1 MHRSKTVALALTALT
16 ALTASVLLTSCS
28 SDADTASYNLSTDA
42 EQFKIE
48 RQVVFYNGITN
59 EVMLTIDGFCSVED
73 DGSQLE
79 VTCKAGPN
87 QYTKDFL
94 GLSDNVTYF
103 IAQKEASDVSVY
115 HRKFIIKP
123 ENMLP
128 EFDLEMG
135 EQ

>member
-1 MHRSKTVALALTALT
+1 MLRTKTVALALTALT
-16 ALTASVLLTSCS
+16 AGVLLTGCS
-28 SDADTASYNLSTDA
+28 SDAQTASYNLSKDA
-42 EQFKIE
+42 DQFKVE

-59 EVMLTIDGFCSVED
+59 EVMLTIDGFCSIED
-73 DGSQLE
+73 QGDQLE

-87 QYTKDFL
+87 EYTKDFL

-103 IAQKEASDVSVY
+103 AAQKEATDVSVY

-123 ENMLP
+123 ENLLP
-128 EFDLEMG
+128 EFDVEMG

>member
-1 MHRSKTVALALTALT
+1 MLRTKTVALALTALT
-16 ALTASVLLTSCS
+16 AGVLLTGCS
-28 SDADTASYNLSTDA
+28 SDAQTASYNLSKDA
-42 EQFKIE
+42 DQFMIE

-59 EVMLTIDGFCSVED
+59 EVMLTIDGFCSIED
-73 DGSQLE
+73 QGTQLE

-87 QYTKDFL
+87 EYTKDFL

-103 IAQKEASDVSVY
+103 AAQKEATDVSVY

-123 ENMLP
+123 ENLLP